1 MSAWEFRT
9 DGPVDLQLRILSGR
23 VTVSATAAQ
32 TAAVTIVGSG
42 PGARA
47 DATATVAFDQ
57 GTLTVSMPGGPWPG
71 RHGSVD
77 ATVELPEGSSCNID
91 ATSADV
97 KCTGQL
103 GAVDIRTMSGDI
115 DVEQVSGL
123 ARLQTGSGDVA
134 LGAAGEAEAQTTSGD
149 VGIGQVGD
157 ATIRT
162 VSGDVG
168 IAVSAGREVEV
179 KCSSGDIGVGIA
191 PGRAVYLDLSSV
203 SGTVSSELEPAEGA
217 DEAEM
222 TLTCRTIS
230 GEVTV
235 SSASQVAGRA
245 ANRTAPRR
253 DVGRGLT
260 GRLPLRR
267 PDRIRP
273 KRAGWPIP
281 PSGGRPAWSS
291 PTHRTALRR
300 RAGRGRPRPT
310 GPVLP

>member
-1 MSAWEFRT
+1 MSAWEFPA
-9 DGPVDLQLRILSGR
+9 DGPIDLQLRILSGR

-32 TAAVTIVGSG
+32 TATVTIVGSG

-57 GTLTVSMPGGPWPG
+57 GTLTVSMPGGHWPG
-71 RHGSVD
+71 RGSVD
-77 ATVELPEGSSCNID
+77 ATVELPEGSSCEID

-97 KCTGQL
+97 RCTGQL
-103 GAVDIRTMSGDI
+103 GAADIRTMSGDI
-115 DVEQVSGL
+115 DVEQVSAL

-134 LGAAGEAEAQTTSGD
+134 LGAAGEAQAQTTSGD

-168 IAVSAGREVEV
+168 IGVAAGRQIEV

-203 SGTVSSELEPAEGA
+203 SGTVSSSLEPADGA

-235 SSASQVAGRA
+235 SSAGQVAARA
-245 ANRTAPRR
+245 ANQ
-253 DVGRGLT
+253 V
-260 GRLPLRR
+260 
-267 PDRIRP
+267 
-273 KRAGWPIP
+273 
-281 PSGGRPAWSS
+281 
-291 PTHRTALRR
+291 
-300 RAGRGRPRPT
+300 
-310 GPVLP
+310 